1 MISDLLKDTLLDSAT
16 ARPIGRVARITGLQL
31 EVEGVIAAIG
41 DVVLVDRDGELLEA
55 EVVAVREKSLV
66 CSPFGHLRGLRYGST
81 AVAAGKPPTIRVGRE
96 LLSRVVDARGLPID
110 GKGPLDCNESVV
122 LHGEPPR
129 AMTRACISEQL
140 VLGIRAIDTLIPC
153 GIGQRLGIFA
163 GSGVGKSS
171 TLSMIA
177 RGSSADVNVVALIGE
192 RGREVNE
199 FILNDLGAQG
209 LARSVIVVATSDE
222 PPLVRIR
229 AAFTATRIAEWFR
242 DQGKSVVLMMD
253 SLTRLAMAQR
263 EVGLSAGEPPAT
275 RGYPPSAF
283 ALLPKLLERAGNSE
297 KGNITGLYAVL
308 VDGDEMNEPISDAAR
323 SILDGHIVLS
333 RRLATSGQ
341 YPAVDVLESISRLEG
356 AILTPAKREICT
368 RARRLMATYRDAK
381 DIIEVG
387 AYQYG
392 TSSEIDLAIVAKP
405 KLDQFFRQPI
415 DHVSNADEAFEQL
428 SKITS
433 STLEVVVP

>member
-1 MISDLLKDTLLDSAT
+1 MIPSSIKDALREGA
-16 ARPIGRVARITGLQL
+16 AFRPVGKVSRITGLQL
-31 EVEGVIAAIG
+31 EIEGVSAAIG
-41 DVVLVDRDGELLEA
+41 DLVMVQRDDGFMEA
-55 EVVAVREKSLV
+55 EVVAVREGRLI
-66 CSPFGHLRGLRYGST
+66 CTPFGHLRGLRFGSS
-81 AVAAGKPPTIRVGRE
+81 AMPAGRPPTIRVGE
-96 LLSRVVDARGLPID
+96 ALLSRVVDARGYPID
-110 GKGPLDCNESVV
+110 GGKPISGGEVISV
-122 LHGEPPR
+122 HGEPPSPMAR
-129 AMTRACISEQL
+129 GTISRQIPL
-140 VLGIRAIDTLIPC
+140 GVRVLDTLVPC

-163 GSGVGKSS
+163 GSGVGKS
-171 TLSMIA
+171 TILSMIA
-177 RGSSADVNVVALIGE
+177 RGSAADINVVALIGE

-199 FILNDLGAQG
+199 FILNDLGTDG

-222 PPLVRIR
+222 PALVRIR

-242 DQGKSVVLMMD
+242 DQGNSVVLMMD

-297 KGNITGLYAVL
+297 LGSITGLYTVL

-356 AILTPAKREICT
+356 AILTPERRALCT
-368 RARRLMATYRDAK
+368 RSRRLMATYREARDL
-381 DIIEVG
+381 IEVG
-387 AYQYG
+387 AYQRG
-392 TSSEIDLAIVAKP
+392 SNPEIDLSISVKP
-405 KLDQFFRQPI
+405 RLDEFLRQTI
-415 DHVSNADEAFEQL
+415 DDQSDVDLAFGRLGEILNSSYEEVSR
-428 SKITS
+428 
-433 STLEVVVP
+433 